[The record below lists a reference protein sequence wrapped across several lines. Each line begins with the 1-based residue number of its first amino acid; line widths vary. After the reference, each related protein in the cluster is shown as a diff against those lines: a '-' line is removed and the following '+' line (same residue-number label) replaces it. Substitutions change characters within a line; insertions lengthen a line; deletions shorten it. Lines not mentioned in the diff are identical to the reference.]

1 MSSSGEYL
9 MNIDSDDN
17 LQGFNSLK
25 NLYNKAKRH
34 NIDIITFKFFDK
46 KLNQNINVCN
56 HMNII
61 QKQPELFFSIFHQ
74 NNEIKDYYIWNKLIK
89 KETFQKSY
97 QAFKDEINNLKWNY
111 FEDDIWNILVNRFAN
126 SKLCIDKIIY
136 IYNYNNDSLIN
147 KKQGMIEFQNLL
159 YRHEMYKKL
168 FANKDNE
175 RFLIAEYL
183 FLIKRLELQ
192 LNYFL
197 LISDYNMKNQFIN
210 VFKYFLDNY
219 NYSDFQK
226 NKIINIS
233 NLISKNINF
242 FIII

>member
-1 MSSSGEYL
+1 MYL
-9 MNIDSDDN
+9 LLIM
-17 LQGFNSLK
+17 
-25 NLYNKAKRH
+25 
-34 NIDIITFKFFDK
+34 
-46 KLNQNINVCN
+46 
-56 HMNII
+56 II
-61 QKQPELFFSIFHQ
+61 QRQPELFFSIFHP
-74 NNEIKDYYIWNKLIK
+74 NSEIKDYYIWNKLIK
-89 KETFQKSY
+89 RETFQKSY
-97 QAFKDEINNLKWNY
+97 QAFKNEINILKWNY

-197 LISDYNMKNQFIN
+197 LISDYNMKNKFIN

-233 NLISKNINF
+233 NLISKN
-242 FIII
+242 